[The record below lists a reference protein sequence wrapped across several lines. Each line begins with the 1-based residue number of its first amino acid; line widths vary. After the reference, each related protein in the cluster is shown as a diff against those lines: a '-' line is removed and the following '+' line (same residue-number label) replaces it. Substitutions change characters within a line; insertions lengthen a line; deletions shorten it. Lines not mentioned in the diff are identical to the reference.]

1 MEYQYSRQFSI
12 SLQVVIACVIGLL
25 LGIICVWVPPF
36 LVTAVILGIVYLT
49 LIIIWPELALLIL
62 LAVDATIFD
71 SDILPSLSIG
81 VGHLQIT
88 DILIFVPLAIILVR
102 AIIENGFRFI
112 HSPLDIPLLS
122 FYVTAILTTV
132 LAIYQASV
140 TFDQSLY
147 EVRTINYILTFFIV
161 TNSIRNSKSLRR
173 LIDGFFL
180 MAVIVSV
187 AMIIQYAL
195 GNLAILLPGRV
206 ETLDTAGMVSPGITR
221 ILPPGQSIVLVA
233 LIGIIGL
240 LIFDNNRA
248 KALSRYIQLFIIG
261 TAVLLTFNRSFWVAL
276 IVAVLYIIIF
286 SSLREKFRILK
297 VGLWVFLIGS
307 ILFSP
312 FLIFMASQT
321 ENLVDSS
328 INRISTLFNPET
340 VNESSLQWRWIE
352 NEYAYQQILEHPI
365 MGLGLGA
372 DYRKWDKRIDYTLE
386 QWDQFRYIH
395 NAHLW
400 LMLKTGILG
409 YVLFFLTISMFL
421 WRGTRA
427 WFGNL
432 PGYYKGIIISF
443 SAAILGLIPCAIF
456 NPVLEMPCWVT
467 VIGIMLGIGEVILTL
482 SRNNAL
488 DVPAKS
494 SLAEIGLP
502 LLP

>member
-1 MEYQYSRQFSI
+1 
-12 SLQVVIACVIGLL
+12 
-25 LGIICVWVPPF
+25 
-36 LVTAVILGIVYLT
+36 
-49 LIIIWPELALLIL
+49 
-62 LAVDATIFD
+62 
-71 SDILPSLSIG
+71 
-81 VGHLQIT
+81 
-88 DILIFVPLAIILVR
+88 
-102 AIIENGFRFI
+102 
-112 HSPLDIPLLS
+112 
-122 FYVTAILTTV
+122 
-132 LAIYQASV
+132 
-140 TFDQSLY
+140 
-147 EVRTINYILTFFIV
+147 
-161 TNSIRNSKSLRR
+161 
-173 LIDGFFL
+173 
-180 MAVIVSV
+180 
-187 AMIIQYAL
+187 
-195 GNLAILLPGRV
+195 
-206 ETLDTAGMVSPGITR
+206 
-221 ILPPGQSIVLVA
+221 
-233 LIGIIGL
+233 
-240 LIFDNNRA
+240 
-248 KALSRYIQLFIIG
+248 
-261 TAVLLTFNRSFWVAL
+261 
-276 IVAVLYIIIF
+276 
-286 SSLREKFRILK
+286 
-297 VGLWVFLIGS
+297 
-307 ILFSP
+307 
-312 FLIFMASQT
+312 
-321 ENLVDSS
+321 
-328 INRISTLFNPET
+328 
-340 VNESSLQWRWIE
+340 
-352 NEYAYQQILEHPI
+352 